1 MLLLG
6 SKNVI
11 ILLMR
16 KEGTL
21 LNTLASY
28 VKTKREECEMSVRK
42 LAEKAEISHTE
53 IKRIEDG
60 TRKQP
65 SPKILKLIAAALNVP
80 YNDIMVAAGYLS
92 EAESEELPT
101 VMIASQSKSSA
112 LDIAELTEREL
123 EDVKR
128 YIAFI
133 KSQR

>member
-1 MLLLG
+1 MLD
-6 SKNVI
+6 
-11 ILLMR
+11 
-16 KEGTL
+16 
-21 LNTLASY
+21 TLASY
-28 VKTKREECEMSVRK
+28 VKTKREKSEMSVRK

-65 SPKILKLIAAALNVP
+65 SPKILKTIAAALNVP
-80 YNDIMVAAGYLS
+80 YNDIMIAAGYLN
-92 EAESEELPT
+92 EAESGDLPT
-101 VMIASQSKSSA
+101 MMTASQSKSSA

-128 YIAFI
+128 YITFI

>member
-1 MLLLG
+1 MLD
-6 SKNVI
+6 
-11 ILLMR
+11 
-16 KEGTL
+16 
-21 LNTLASY
+21 TLASY
-28 VKTKREECEMSVRK
+28 VKTKREESIMSVRK

-65 SPKILKLIAAALNVP
+65 SPKILKTIAAALNVP
-80 YNDIMVAAGYLS
+80 YNDIMIAAGYLN
-92 EAESEELPT
+92 EAESEDLPT
-101 VMIASQSKSSA
+101 MMTASQSKSSA